1 MHDVSYSIVTSLSV
15 NDRRLH
21 ELSLIKG
28 YRERLI
34 DLGVHQPPSMDILFE
49 EYRRAMAWNLYIGW
63 LTSPT
68 ENYGWEVTV
77 GNLIRLATAYRDLDS
92 AKAIDELLNR

>member
-1 MHDVSYSIVTSLSV
+1 MHDVSYTIVTSLAV
-15 NDRRLH
+15 QDRRQH
-21 ELSLIKG
+21 EMNLING

-34 DLGVHQPPSMDILFE
+34 ELGVQTPPSLDMLFE

-68 ENYGWEVTV
+68 ENYGWEITV

-92 AKAIDELLNR
+92 AKSIAAL